1 MFHKWSLFADT
12 FITMRKQKF
21 RHDSLGTN
29 KSATAQE
36 EFRQVTIPLEAH
48 GIKGPDNVCTKYA
61 KNGPNG

>member
-1 MFHKWSLFADT
+1 
-12 FITMRKQKF
+12 MRKQKF
-21 RHDSLGTN
+21 RHNSLGTN